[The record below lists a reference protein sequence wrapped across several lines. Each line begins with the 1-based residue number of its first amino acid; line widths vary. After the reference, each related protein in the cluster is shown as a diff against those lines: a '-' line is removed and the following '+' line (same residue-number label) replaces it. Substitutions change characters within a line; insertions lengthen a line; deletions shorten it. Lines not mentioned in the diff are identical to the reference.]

1 VYPDSM
7 NSHSGG
13 LFMAAAWQL
22 QYWLGRCGQTAAL
35 LLPEAIALGTGRVCA
50 SLLWSV
56 MRKRS
61 GIAKKEATRVLGRR
75 GKDVARGSFQHLM
88 ETIIRTV
95 RIPRDRKRGRW
106 DKRIDVEGIEHLEKA
121 RALGKGVIAVSGHFG
136 DWEVFNVAMAS
147 RGYNVNVV
155 RRAMDNPLMNRGFED
170 FWKEVGTRVIW
181 RAGAMKEGL
190 QALRDGGLL
199 TLYVD
204 QDARKH
210 GVFVPF
216 LGRDAST
223 IKAPALLSIKSGA
236 PIVGFAVTRQPSGR
250 CLIQIEEPF
259 VPNPELPMP
268 EAVLAA
274 TRQLT
279 VALEKRIL
287 AAPEQWMWIHRRW
300 KTKQGEAAAAPDG
313 ATA

>member
-1 VYPDSM
+1 M

-13 LFMAAAWQL
+13 VFMSAAWRL
-22 QYWLGRCGQTAAL
+22 QYWLGRGGQYATL
-35 LLPEAIALGTGRVCA
+35 LLPEALALGMGRVL
-50 SLLWSV
+50 SGLLWSV
-56 MRKRS
+56 MRKR
-61 GIAKKEATRVLGRR
+61 GAIAKKEATRVLGRR
-75 GKDVARGSFQHLM
+75 GKDVAEGSFYHLM

-95 RIPRDRKRGRW
+95 RIPRDRARGSW
-106 DKRIDVEGIEHLEKA
+106 DKRIEVEGLDRLERA
-121 RALGKGVIAVSGHFG
+121 RAMGRGVIAVSGHFG
-136 DWEVFNVAMAS
+136 DWEVFNVAMAA

-170 FWKEVGTRVIW
+170 FWKQVGTRVIW

-190 QALRDGGLL
+190 QALRDGGVL

-204 QDARKH
+204 QDARHH

-216 LGRDAST
+216 LGQDAST

-236 PIVGFAVTRQPSGR
+236 PIVGFAVTRLPGGR
-250 CLIQIEEPF
+250 SLIQIEEPF
-259 VPNPELPMP
+259 VPDGTLPMP
-268 EAVLAA
+268 EAVLEA
-274 TRQLT
+274 TRRLT
-279 VALEKRIL
+279 EALEKRIL

-300 KTKQGEAAAAPDG
+300 KTKPGEAVASDG